1 MNIKL
6 LATLM
11 AVALGFAVGGASAQ
25 SVNLQQAQT
34 AEQETQTLPG
44 ASGAEEAVA
53 EASSDDP
60 DQRIPAV

>member
-44 ASGAEEAVA
+44 AIGAEEAVA
-53 EASSDDP
+53 EARSDDP